1 MFKLDNR
8 LENDS
13 FFMQEI
19 KNFQIR
25 LMNVQEFFWIVLIP
39 IKPNLIELSD
49 LKVDERNEL
58 LNFAVDLGN
67 YIKSVQNFDKV
78 NIGMLGNVV
87 SQLHLHLVL
96 RNKEWFNEK
105 IDYIVYEDESPYSQK
120 SKKIRKLLNINNYKP
135 IGRLTWLDQIY
146 KKKWI

>member
-25 LMNVQEFFWIVLIP
+25 LMNVQEFFWVLLIP
-39 IKPNLIELSD
+39 IKSNLIELSD
-49 LKVDERNEL
+49 LEVDERNEL

-78 NIGMLGNVV
+78 NIGMLGNIV
-87 SQLHLHLVL
+87 SQLHLHIVL
-96 RNKEWFNEK
+96 RNKDDPAWPGPVWGWKSTSNLEK
-105 IDYIVYEDESPYSQK
+105 RTKQ
-120 SKKIRKLLNINNYKP
+120 IRSNLIFQYLK
-135 IGRLTWLDQIY
+135 
-146 KKKWI
+146 

>member
-39 IKPNLIELSD
+39 IKSNLIELSD
-49 LKVDERNEL
+49 LEVDERNEL

-78 NIGMLGNVV
+78 NIGMLGNIV
-87 SQLHLHLVL
+87 SQLHLHIVL
-96 RNKEWFNEK
+96 RNKDDPAWPGPVWGWKSTSNLEK
-105 IDYIVYEDESPYSQK
+105 ETKQ
-120 SKKIRKLLNINNYKP
+120 IRSNLIFQYLK
-135 IGRLTWLDQIY
+135 
-146 KKKWI
+146 

>member
-49 LKVDERNEL
+49 LEVDERNEL
-58 LNFAVDLGN
+58 LNFAVDLGD
-67 YIKSVQNFDKV
+67 YIKSYQNFDKV
-78 NIGMLGNVV
+78 NSGMLGNVV
-87 SQLHLHLVL
+87 AQLHLHIVL
-96 RNKEWFNEK
+96 RNKDDPAWPGPVWGWKSTSNLDEETK
-105 IDYIVYEDESPYSQK
+105 QIRSKLIVQYLK
-120 SKKIRKLLNINNYKP
+120 
-135 IGRLTWLDQIY
+135 
-146 KKKWI
+146 

>member
-8 LENDS
+8 IENDS

-49 LKVDERNEL
+49 LEVDERNEL
-58 LNFAVDLGN
+58 LNFAIDLGN
-67 YIKSVQNFDKV
+67 YIKSDQNFDKV

-87 SQLHLHLVL
+87 AQLHLHIVL
-96 RNKEWFNEK
+96 RNKDDPAWPGPVWGWKSTSNLDEETK
-105 IDYIVYEDESPYSQK
+105 QIRSKLIVKYLK
-120 SKKIRKLLNINNYKP
+120 
-135 IGRLTWLDQIY
+135 
-146 KKKWI
+146 

>member
-1 MFKLDNR
+1 VFKLDNR

-49 LKVDERNEL
+49 LEVYERNEL
-58 LNFAVDLGN
+58 LNFAIDLGN
-67 YIKSVQNFDKV
+67 YIKSDQNFDKV

-87 SQLHLHLVL
+87 SQLHLHIVL
-96 RNKEWFNEK
+96 RNKDDPAWPGPVWGWKSTSNLDEETK
-105 IDYIVYEDESPYSQK
+105 QIRSKLIVQYLK
-120 SKKIRKLLNINNYKP
+120 
-135 IGRLTWLDQIY
+135 
-146 KKKWI
+146 

>member
-49 LKVDERNEL
+49 LEVHERNEL
-58 LNFAVDLGN
+58 LNFAVDLGD
-67 YIKSVQNFDKV
+67 YIKSYQNFDKV

-87 SQLHLHLVL
+87 AQLHLHIVL
-96 RNKEWFNEK
+96 RNKDDPAWPGPVWGWKSTSNLDEETK
-105 IDYIVYEDESPYSQK
+105 QIRSKLIVQYLK
-120 SKKIRKLLNINNYKP
+120 
-135 IGRLTWLDQIY
+135 
-146 KKKWI
+146 

>member
-8 LENDS
+8 IENDS

-49 LKVDERNEL
+49 LEVDERNEL

-67 YIKSVQNFDKV
+67 YIKLVQNFDKV
-78 NIGMLGNVV
+78 NIGMLGNIV
-87 SQLHLHLVL
+87 SQLHLHIVL
-96 RNKEWFNEK
+96 RNKDDPAWPGPVWGWKSTSNLEK
-105 IDYIVYEDESPYSQK
+105 GTKQ
-120 SKKIRKLLNINNYKP
+120 IRSNLIFQYLK
-135 IGRLTWLDQIY
+135 
-146 KKKWI
+146 

>member
-49 LKVDERNEL
+49 LEVDERNEL
-58 LNFAVDLGN
+58 LNFAIDLGN
-67 YIKSVQNFDKV
+67 YIKSDQNFDKV

-87 SQLHLHLVL
+87 TQLHLHIVL
-96 RNKEWFNEK
+96 RNKDDPAWPGPVWGWKSTSNL
-105 IDYIVYEDESPYSQK
+105 DEETKQIR
-120 SKKIRKLLNINNYKP
+120 SKLILKYLK
-135 IGRLTWLDQIY
+135 
-146 KKKWI
+146 

>member
-25 LMNVQEFFWIVLIP
+25 LMNVQEFFWIVFIP

-49 LKVDERNEL
+49 LEVDERNEL
-58 LNFAVDLGN
+58 LNFAIDLGN
-67 YIKSVQNFDKV
+67 YIKSDQNFDKV

-96 RNKEWFNEK
+96 RNKDDPAWPGPVWGWKSTSNLNEETK
-105 IDYIVYEDESPYSQK
+105 QVRSKLVKKCLI
-120 SKKIRKLLNINNYKP
+120 SKK
-135 IGRLTWLDQIY
+135 
-146 KKKWI
+146 

>member
-49 LKVDERNEL
+49 LEVHERNEL

-78 NIGMLGNVV
+78 NIGMLGNIV
-87 SQLHLHLVL
+87 SQLHLHIVL
-96 RNKEWFNEK
+96 RNKDDPAWPGPVWGWKSTSNLEK
-105 IDYIVYEDESPYSQK
+105 GTKQ
-120 SKKIRKLLNINNYKP
+120 IRSNLIFQYLK
-135 IGRLTWLDQIY
+135 
-146 KKKWI
+146 

>member
-1 MFKLDNR
+1 VFKLDNR

-49 LKVDERNEL
+49 LEVDERNEL
-58 LNFAVDLGN
+58 LNFAIDLGN

-78 NIGMLGNVV
+78 NIGMLGNIV
-87 SQLHLHLVL
+87 SQLHLHIVL
-96 RNKEWFNEK
+96 RNKDDPAWPGPVWGWKSTSNLEK
-105 IDYIVYEDESPYSQK
+105 GTKQ
-120 SKKIRKLLNINNYKP
+120 IRSNLIFQYLK
-135 IGRLTWLDQIY
+135 
-146 KKKWI
+146 

>member
-49 LKVDERNEL
+49 LEVDERNEL

-87 SQLHLHLVL
+87 SQLHLHIVL
-96 RNKEWFNEK
+96 RNKDDPAWPGPVWGWKSTSNLEK
-105 IDYIVYEDESPYSQK
+105 ETKQ
-120 SKKIRKLLNINNYKP
+120 IRSNLIFQYLK
-135 IGRLTWLDQIY
+135 
-146 KKKWI
+146 

>member
-49 LKVDERNEL
+49 LEVNERNEL
-58 LNFAVDLGN
+58 LNFAIDLGN
-67 YIKSVQNFDKV
+67 YIKSDQNFDKV

-87 SQLHLHLVL
+87 AQLHLHIVL
-96 RNKEWFNEK
+96 RNKDDPAWPGPVWGWKSTSN
-105 IDYIVYEDESPYSQK
+105 IDEETKQIRSKLIVQYLK
-120 SKKIRKLLNINNYKP
+120 
-135 IGRLTWLDQIY
+135 
-146 KKKWI
+146 

>member
-1 MFKLDNR
+1 VFKLDNR

-49 LKVDERNEL
+49 LEVDERNEL
-58 LNFAVDLGN
+58 LNFAIDLGN
-67 YIKSVQNFDKV
+67 YIKSNQNFDKI

-87 SQLHLHLVL
+87 AQLHLHIVL
-96 RNKEWFNEK
+96 RNKDDPAWPGPVWGWKSTSNLDEETK
-105 IDYIVYEDESPYSQK
+105 QIRSKLIVQYLK
-120 SKKIRKLLNINNYKP
+120 
-135 IGRLTWLDQIY
+135 
-146 KKKWI
+146 

>member
-49 LKVDERNEL
+49 LEVDERNEL
-58 LNFAVDLGN
+58 LNFAIDLGN
-67 YIKSVQNFDKV
+67 YIKSDQNFDKV

-87 SQLHLHLVL
+87 AQLHLHIVL
-96 RNKEWFNEK
+96 RNKDDPAWPGPVWGWKSTSKLDEETK
-105 IDYIVYEDESPYSQK
+105 QIRSKLIVKYLK
-120 SKKIRKLLNINNYKP
+120 
-135 IGRLTWLDQIY
+135 
-146 KKKWI
+146 

>member
-1 MFKLDNR
+1 MFKLDDR
-8 LENDS
+8 IENDS

-49 LKVDERNEL
+49 LEVDERNEL
-58 LNFAVDLGN
+58 LNFAIDLGN
-67 YIKSVQNFDKV
+67 YIKSDQNFDKV

-87 SQLHLHLVL
+87 AQLHLHIVL
-96 RNKEWFNEK
+96 RNKDDPAWPGPVWGWKSTSNLDEETK
-105 IDYIVYEDESPYSQK
+105 QIRSKLIVQYLK
-120 SKKIRKLLNINNYKP
+120 
-135 IGRLTWLDQIY
+135 
-146 KKKWI
+146 

>member
-1 MFKLDNR
+1 MTE

-49 LKVDERNEL
+49 LEVDERNEL

-67 YIKSVQNFDKV
+67 YIKSDQNFDKV

-87 SQLHLHLVL
+87 AQLHLHIVL
-96 RNKEWFNEK
+96 RNKDDPAWPGPVWGWKSTSNLDEETK
-105 IDYIVYEDESPYSQK
+105 QIRSKLIVQYLK
-120 SKKIRKLLNINNYKP
+120 
-135 IGRLTWLDQIY
+135 
-146 KKKWI
+146 

>member
-8 LENDS
+8 IENDS

-49 LKVDERNEL
+49 LEVDERNEL
-58 LNFAVDLGN
+58 LNFAIDLGN
-67 YIKSVQNFDKV
+67 YIKSDQNFDKV

-87 SQLHLHLVL
+87 SQLHLHIVL
-96 RNKEWFNEK
+96 RNKDDPAWPGPVWGWKSTSN
-105 IDYIVYEDESPYSQK
+105 IDEETKQIRSKLIVQYLK
-120 SKKIRKLLNINNYKP
+120 
-135 IGRLTWLDQIY
+135 
-146 KKKWI
+146 

>member
-8 LENDS
+8 IENDS

-39 IKPNLIELSD
+39 IKPD
-49 LKVDERNEL
+49 LM
-58 LNFAVDLGN
+58 FAVDLGN
-67 YIKSVQNFDKV
+67 YIKSDQNFDKV

-87 SQLHLHLVL
+87 AQLHLHIVL
-96 RNKEWFNEK
+96 RNKDDPAWPGPVWGWKSTSN
-105 IDYIVYEDESPYSQK
+105 IDEETKQIRSKLIVQYLK
-120 SKKIRKLLNINNYKP
+120 
-135 IGRLTWLDQIY
+135 
-146 KKKWI
+146 

>member
-8 LENDS
+8 IENDS

-49 LKVDERNEL
+49 LEVDERNEL
-58 LNFAVDLGN
+58 LNFAIDLGD
-67 YIKSVQNFDKV
+67 YIKSDQNFDKV

-87 SQLHLHLVL
+87 AQLHLHIVL
-96 RNKEWFNEK
+96 RNKDDPAWPGPVWGWKSTSNLDEETK
-105 IDYIVYEDESPYSQK
+105 QIRSKLIVQYLK
-120 SKKIRKLLNINNYKP
+120 
-135 IGRLTWLDQIY
+135 
-146 KKKWI
+146 

>member
-1 MFKLDNR
+1 VFKLDNR
-8 LENDS
+8 IENDS

-49 LKVDERNEL
+49 LEVHERNEL
-58 LNFAVDLGN
+58 LNFAVDLGD
-67 YIKSVQNFDKV
+67 YIKSYQNFDKV

-87 SQLHLHLVL
+87 SQLHLHIVL
-96 RNKEWFNEK
+96 RNKDDPAWPGPVWGWKSTSN
-105 IDYIVYEDESPYSQK
+105 IDEETKQIRSKLIVQYLK
-120 SKKIRKLLNINNYKP
+120 
-135 IGRLTWLDQIY
+135 
-146 KKKWI
+146 

>member
-49 LKVDERNEL
+49 LEVDERNEL

-67 YIKSVQNFDKV
+67 YIKSDQNFDKV

-87 SQLHLHLVL
+87 SQLHLHIVL
-96 RNKEWFNEK
+96 RNKDDPAWPGPVWGWKSTSNLDEETK
-105 IDYIVYEDESPYSQK
+105 QIRSKLIVQYLK
-120 SKKIRKLLNINNYKP
+120 
-135 IGRLTWLDQIY
+135 
-146 KKKWI
+146 

>member
-19 KNFQIR
+19 RNFQIR

-39 IKPNLIELSD
+39 IKLNLIELSD
-49 LKVDERNEL
+49 LEVDERNEL
-58 LNFAVDLGN
+58 LNFAIDLGN
-67 YIKSVQNFDKV
+67 YIKSDQNFDKV

-87 SQLHLHLVL
+87 AQLHLHIVL
-96 RNKEWFNEK
+96 RNKDDPAWPGPVWGWKSTSNLDEETK
-105 IDYIVYEDESPYSQK
+105 QIRSKLIVQYLK
-120 SKKIRKLLNINNYKP
+120 
-135 IGRLTWLDQIY
+135 
-146 KKKWI
+146 